1 MANKT
6 TKTDEIMEVEQV
18 EQKAA
23 VNVLDLLLGSDVGD
37 IKLPTKEVEITRL
50 SEVLV
55 LRLSLL
61 VRLFLLISMRRY
73 RIWHSL

>member
-1 MANKT
+1 MATKT
-6 TKTDEIMEVEQV
+6 TKTNENPEIMEVEQA

-50 SEVLV
+50 SE
-55 LRLSLL
+55 
-61 VRLFLLISMRRY
+61 RY